1 MVVQSHVTHE
11 RLLQIFTAGESVCLE
26 HVSDTPVEAL
36 DHAIGARRAVG
47 ISKMI
52 RRANNAIGT
61 TTELVKTLIDLVI
74 DVDKLNIDQTSI
86 RNVNSCHY
94 C

>member
-1 MVVQSHVTHE
+1 
-11 RLLQIFTAGESVCLE
+11 
-26 HVSDTPVEAL
+26 
-36 DHAIGARRAVG
+36 
-47 ISKMI
+47 MI
-52 RRANNAIGT
+52 RRANNATGT

-86 RNVNSCHY
+86 RNVNPCHY